1 MKTNTPLIITISRQ
15 LGCGG
20 AFIGQQLAHHFD
32 ISYADSDIIFRTA
45 QKLSMRE
52 KDLSQ
57 REETIIS
64 SWQTFLQTITRG
76 PDRVEHRPLPPTDKE
91 LFNAESEII
100 ARLAVERSA
109 VIIGR
114 CGSYILRQH
123 PLHISLFLHAG
134 RDFRIQRL
142 SQQCGVSETKAQKM
156 ISESDKNRSEYFHQF
171 TGKVWTDAT
180 QYDLALRTD
189 ILGLPKTAENL
200 IILTKEVLVEKEAS
214 IFPN

>member
-1 MKTNTPLIITISRQ
+1 MKTNPPLIITISRQ
-15 LGCGG
+15 MGCGG
-20 AFIGQQLAHHFD
+20 AFIGQQLAHHFE
-32 ISYADSDIIFRTA
+32 ISYADGDIISRTA

-52 KDLSQ
+52 KDLYQ

-91 LFNAESEII
+91 LFRAESEII
-100 ARLAVERSA
+100 ERLAVERPA
-109 VIIGR
+109 VIMGR

-134 RDFRIQRL
+134 RDFRIQRIC
-142 SQQCGVSETKAQKM
+142 SQCGVSEIKAQKM
-156 ISESDKNRSEYFHQF
+156 IIESDKQRADYYHQF
-171 TGKVWTDAT
+171 TGEIWTNGT

-189 ILGLPKTAENL
+189 ILGLQKTAERL
-200 IILTKEVLVEKEAS
+200 IILTKEVLTEKEAS
-214 IFPN
+214 IFP